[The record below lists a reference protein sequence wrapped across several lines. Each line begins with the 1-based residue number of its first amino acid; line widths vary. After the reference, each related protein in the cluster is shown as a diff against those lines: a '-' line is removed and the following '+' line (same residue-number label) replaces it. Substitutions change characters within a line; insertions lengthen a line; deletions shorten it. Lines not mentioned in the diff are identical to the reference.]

1 MQKKRMVAAG
11 IILSFCF
18 TETTKAQTMPGYEIS
33 AGASTFIYQGDLSPS
48 KWGSYRTVRPGIT
61 LTGSKLLNQFWSVR
75 MGMAV
80 GALRGNDSKFKTPA
94 YRQERNFRFS
104 SLVSELSAVAVYNFR
119 GTNGDNDWKVISPY
133 AFGGIGFSFLRTRRD
148 DADFNVAY
156 FGAESWVVE
165 GLAADR
171 SRNPV
176 SRLLVFPVGLGLR
189 YPLTSQ
195 LSLSLETSYRISFT
209 DYLDGFSKSAGS
221 QYKDYYYSH
230 TASIIYHFGGGKR
243 IACPVIRP

>member
-1 MQKKRMVAAG
+1 MQKKQMVAIG
-11 IILSFCF
+11 IILLFCF
-18 TETTKAQTMPGYEIS
+18 CNSSNGQTLPGFEVS
-33 AGASTFIYQGDLSPS
+33 GGVSTFIYQGDLSPS
-48 KWGSYRTVRPGIT
+48 KWGSYRTLRPGIT
-61 LTGSKLLNQFWSVR
+61 VSGSKLLSRFWSVR
-75 MGMAV
+75 MGLAV
-80 GALRGNDSKFKTPA
+80 GGLRGNDSKFKTPA
-94 YRQERNFRFS
+94 YKQERNFRFS
-104 SLVSELSAVAVYNFR
+104 SLVSEISAVAVYNFR

-148 DADFNVAY
+148 FADFNADY
-156 FGAESWVVE
+156 FGTESWVVE

-171 SRNPV
+171 SRSPA

-189 YPLTSQ
+189 YPLTSN
-195 LSLSLETSYRISFT
+195 LSLSLETSYRVSFT

-230 TASIIYHFGGGKR
+230 TASIIYQFGGNKG